1 MGTNQPVARFDT
13 RTVLQVETRATQNPR
28 VKIQVQK
35 VSFADRF
42 DSLMF

>member
-1 MGTNQPVARFDT
+1 MGLNQPVARFDT